1 MDLKIPVLS
10 TKILV
15 LALIASISVI
25 SVPANAAG
33 LKKVKRTGT
42 WEATFLLRNQSSETY
57 TGAGGFSDDSISF
70 DSDMGFGFS
79 FGYNFDQ
86 HLSLGLEFSGN
97 RPRYT
102 AEFNDE
108 NGDPQTLRR
117 EADAYATMFKLRY
130 HFLDGP
136 IQPFVSGGL
145 GWTGIDSNI
154 GTGNSYCSGY
164 YYWYCYED
172 TFGTWGVGYTAE
184 VGVRMDLPNR
194 LFLRGSYGRQWSTKS
209 IGSESTPSFDV
220 GNLELGVTF

>member
-1 MDLKIPVLS
+1 MKLITPVLS
-10 TKILV
+10 TKLLV

-25 SVPANAAG
+25 SIPANAGG

-42 WEATFLLRNQSSETY
+42 WEATFLLRNQSSESY
-57 TGAGGFSDDSISF
+57 TGASGDGSVSF
-70 DSDMGFGFS
+70 DSDTGFGFS

-102 AEFNDE
+102 ATYDDGL
-108 NGDPQTLRR
+108 GDSGSIRR

-145 GWTGIDSNI
+145 GWTGLDSNI
-154 GTGNSYCSGY
+154 GNGSNYCSPGY
-164 YYWYCYED
+164 WYWYCYED

-184 VGVRMDLPNR
+184 VGVRVDLPNR

-209 IGSESTPSFDV
+209 IGTESTPSFDV